1 MRSARSN
8 HSRQVILCQKGDL
21 TQFAYKMYYVRN
33 PLKKTQD
40 YYLLLEVRLRMLDKA
55 YKIEAS
61 SVFVQVYY
69 SVVFLW
75 YNQ

>member
-1 MRSARSN
+1 MQSARSN
-8 HSRQVILCQKGDL
+8 HSRQLILCQKSDL
-21 TQFAYKMYYVRN
+21 TQFAYRIYYVRS
-33 PLKKTQD
+33 PLEKTQN
-40 YYLLLEVRLRMLDKA
+40 YYVSLEIGLRMLGNC